1 MPRLISGASTG
12 LVPSCSA
19 RGMASSSS
27 FSTANANFSM
37 YTAFG
42 DTDSNNLGL
51 LTSSGYCEIPQGFS
65 GKYQFTFFTNG
76 ISTADYNT
84 AWVYYYDC
92 HANSYEIMILDYSS
106 NDYSNYTCGGTHIL
120 DMKHGDRMYFGYDSR
135 YGTPLS
141 TNYYSRMSMQFLKH

>member
-12 LVPSCSA
+12 VVPSCAA
-19 RGMASSSS
+19 RGMASRTNVSAASSVFDS
-27 FSTANANFSM
+27 FTGW
-37 YTAFG
+37 TV
-42 DTDSNNLGL
+42 TDSNRLGL
-51 LTSSGYCEIPQGFS
+51 LTTGGYCLIPQGF
-65 GKYQFTFFTNG
+65 GGRYQLTFFTNG
-76 ISTADYNT
+76 LTTQNYNT
-84 AWVYYYDC
+84 AFVYYY
-92 HANSYEIMILDYSS
+92 NGSSYSLVIGDYAF